1 MNLRKT
7 GLLAQGTVWG
17 RNASLL
23 LLMWLSFRS
32 QTLALK
38 VPLGSDDGL
47 VTVAARVLPWNF
59 GAQSSVSSDLPGE
72 QGGGD
77 GVPSPGSLRHVRAAG
92 LSRGPP
98 DPPDAGAG
106 SRGPR
111 GQWGEAWERAFQRAG
126 TRNRLS
132 GPDTSPGNINSEDV
146 KDGVR

>member
-1 MNLRKT
+1 MLR
-7 GLLAQGTVWG
+7 AVWG

-106 SRGPR
+106 SRGPQ
-111 GQWGEAWERAFQRAG
+111 GA
-126 TRNRLS
+126 S
-132 GPDTSPGNINSEDV
+132 
-146 KDGVR
+146 GVRPGRGLSRGRGRGTG